1 MGNLIRKGILL
12 LSSLL
17 CLGYAETV
25 LQADFWSLFPER
37 ERLVIL
43 TMLSIALSLLLDVSE
58 RRAGRG
64 LYLFAGA
71 VALCDHGF
79 LCFLPLFFY
88 DLYRDFGRKVCFLL
102 PVFLFLDRFFL
113 PLIFCGLALYFS
125 EEERQF
131 HQLKLESRR
140 LRDDFREKLIDEDL
154 YRRQLEMER
163 AKDIEIAILR
173 ERNRIAREIHDAI
186 GHTLSSAILQVEAL
200 KLSSDDPGLAPHFE
214 TLQKTLSSGM
224 LDIRQSLH
232 HLHSSSLALEEE
244 MKNLAAQEP
253 GLFIDFRF
261 QANEDRMDYALKFA
275 VLSVVKEALTNVRKH
290 SDADRVK
297 IHFIEHPAM
306 YTLSIRDNG
315 RGGGEAKDLFSA
327 KGLGI
332 RSMQETAKKWKG
344 YVNFELQD
352 GFMIHMV
359 LKKEA
364 DDENYHN

>member
-1 MGNLIRKGILL
+1 MGNLIRKGVLL

-17 CLGYAETV
+17 CLGYAEAV
-25 LQADFWSLFPER
+25 LQVDFWSLFPEG

-43 TMLSIALSLLLDVSE
+43 TMISIALSLLLDVSE
-58 RRAGRG
+58 GRVRRG
-64 LYLFAGA
+64 LYLFVGA
-71 VALCDHGF
+71 AAFCDHGF

-88 DLYRDFGRKVCFLL
+88 DLYRDFGRRVCFLL
-102 PVFLFLDRFFL
+102 PVFLLRDRLFL
-113 PLIFCGLALYFS
+113 PLIFCAPAFYFS
-125 EEERQF
+125 EEERQLR
-131 HQLKLESRR
+131 QLREENRR

-154 YRRQLEMER
+154 YRRQQEMER

-200 KLSSDDPGLAPHFE
+200 KLSFEEPGLVPHFE

-244 MKNLAAQEP
+244 MKNLAAKEP
-253 GLFIDFRF
+253 GLFVDFRF

-275 VLSVVKEALTNVRKH
+275 VLSVVKEALTNIRKH
-290 SDADRVK
+290 SDADKVK
-297 IHFIEHPAM
+297 IRFIEHPVM
-306 YTLSIRDNG
+306 YTLSIQDNG
-315 RGGGEAKDLFSA
+315 RGRSQREDFFHKR
-327 KGLGI
+327 GLGI
-332 RSMQETAKKWKG
+332 RSMQETAKRWKG
-344 YVNFELQD
+344 HVNFELQD

-364 DDENYHN
+364 ADENYHN